1 MTMSKSVSRVLV
13 TAGLLLG
20 IAASSQQIN
29 AENLLLKKNGWQLE
43 NVKGR
48 VKALEVKSYKP
59 DNNDPQNPLH
69 VLQQTVTS
77 IYSDKGFLLSKQ
89 TVNSVN
95 VFENRKLIVKQYLN
109 RLVSLYNSEDQL
121 VSEKKFVG
129 LVDVPIDS
137 AKMTRTE
144 YQYADGKISVSDYN
158 NFGKLSSLYEI
169 FPAKES
175 SPVHAVRMSY
185 GGSATNKREEFIY
198 TYNAAKQLLKIQ
210 VSRNEQITAIQ
221 EFEYSGRNLTKKSY
235 QSGTSLDAGGTEY
248 KYNQQGDISS
258 EIQFSSRSG
267 AEVSNFVYTYDRQKN
282 WTKKEKK
289 DKAGNL
295 IGVEERKI
303 TYY

>member
-1 MTMSKSVSRVLV
+1 MSKSVSRVLV

-121 VSEKKFVG
+121 VSEMKFVG
-129 LVDVPIDS
+129 MVDVPIDS
-137 AKMTRTE
+137 AKTTISE

-198 TYNAAKQLLKIQ
+198 TYNAGQTVSKDSGKQERTDYRY
-210 VSRNEQITAIQ
+210 SRI
-221 EFEYSGRNLTKKSY
+221 
-235 QSGTSLDAGGTEY
+235 
-248 KYNQQGDISS
+248 
-258 EIQFSSRSG
+258 
-267 AEVSNFVYTYDRQKN
+267 
-282 WTKKEKK
+282 
-289 DKAGNL
+289 
-295 IGVEERKI
+295 
-303 TYY
+303 